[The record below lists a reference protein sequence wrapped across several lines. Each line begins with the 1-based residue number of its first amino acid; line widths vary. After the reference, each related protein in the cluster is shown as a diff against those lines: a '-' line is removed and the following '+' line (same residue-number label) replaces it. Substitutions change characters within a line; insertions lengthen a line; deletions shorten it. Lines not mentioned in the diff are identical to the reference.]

1 MVAVVVLVVAA
12 SKTIFDMTFFNIS
25 FHPFGH
31 LYIYFLDFH
40 SFGGGVGAVVAAV
53 VMVVVAA
60 VAVVG
65 AAVAEMVLVVVSLG
79 MILCLKIVRF

>member
-1 MVAVVVLVVAA
+1 MVVLVVAA

-25 FHPFGH
+25 YPFGH